1 MFFDLLYNRHC
12 NYSKLLGESAMSN
25 LILHD
30 KHTAPIESAPLL
42 EVARIGG
49 IRRCWSTIR
58 LVKEGLRC
66 TDRGQ
71 SNL

>member
-1 MFFDLLYNRHC
+1 
-12 NYSKLLGESAMSN
+12 MSN

-30 KHTAPIESAPLL
+30 KHAAPIESAPLL

-49 IRRCWSTIR
+49 IRRCWSMSR